1 VPAPIS
7 ADALADVGV
16 NINAV
21 LTPIL
26 ASVIVVDAALAVA
39 VKSITLLVLPVSIEL
54 TLWLICRR
62 WNSSS

>member
-21 LTPIL
+21 FTPIL

-39 VKSITLLVLPVSIEL
+39 VKSITLLVLPVRIEL
-54 TLWLICRR
+54 TLWLICRL
-62 WNSSS
+62 